1 MSTYKVADKDN
12 IFLINTT
19 VISVSETDKK
29 TGKIIKAGYKGTCRI
44 CRFSVESIEEINVRR
59 VLIAHIIS
67 MHRDVWLNREIPL
80 VESND

>member
-19 VISVSETDKK
+19 VISVSATDKK